1 MPFCYNCGNKLLD
14 GQKFCPN
21 CGCKAATNINP
32 QDGSAPTATSP
43 AAPVQQA
50 PSTAPAPNTAIAN
63 GVAPAAPTAPS
74 GSLCRVR
81 EGKILA
87 GVCTGLQAK
96 FNLNVWVFRLL
107 FFFVGSTGIGLIA
120 YIIMAIALKYS
131 DDPVVTQAIPAPTP
145 DGDVWAQTGKS
156 KTVAIV
162 LSIFFGALGVDRFYM
177 RRTRTGLIK
186 LLVPSIGIWFIIDI
200 VRLCTDKLLP
210 LSRPARE
217 TIFGDEIYRVREGK
231 MIAGVCSGL
240 ADKFN
245 KNIWIFRGAMIA
257 AAFHIAYRVLTVLI
271 QHSFY
276 FGFFWTFVA
285 ILCILLLILYLLI
298 AVSQKDKSEVLAAKE
313 EISTDR
319 NANIAASGN
328 AAATTGA
335 SNPLAEMYR
344 IKEGKILAG
353 VCTGLADKYKQNV
366 WIFRILFL
374 VIGTTGLSLIVYIA
388 LALMLK
394 YKEDGNNE
402 EGPIEQTEKKNSNI
416 LSEMYRLQQGKIFAG
431 VCSGLGHKNK
441 MNPWLFRILFIVVGS
456 TGIGLIAYIALAVM
470 LKYNEDITDESE
482 INSETLGTTINKFFA
497 GMYRIKE
504 GKILAGVCTG
514 LADKYKL
521 NVWIFRAIALF
532 TGIGSIIY
540 IIFAIMLKY
549 KDAPEEHSAND
560 EIWEKAGKNR
570 AIAIILSIFL
580 GYLAVDRFY
589 LRHTGKGLLKLVCPL
604 AVILVGVILMVISS
618 NIRNFDAIK
627 VLSIISMVLIA
638 IACVYM
644 VVWYIVD
651 IIRLAIGKI
660 LPKQKKE
667 EDDFVAAAPQPAVEI
682 KMSAAKT
689 EPVEKLVPPTEAAPT
704 NEPTPKAT
712 VVNETPANV
721 PTAKEPSAKQPPVEK
736 KVSLGADFA
745 PEESHSKS
753 KVPLIVAIAAVLV
766 GGIIAL
772 IIALTSG
779 SGEQEPPPSETDETI
794 SEEVIDEGEGY
805 SNVAIGNLIWMTENM
820 NVETEGSFCYDDLE
834 ENCSTY
840 GRFYTWEA
848 AMAVCPDGWRLPTS
862 EEWSQLKSQNLKSSE
877 GWENNGG
884 SSNGNE
890 FNAQAAGF
898 RNSKGKYEL
907 IGKRADFWSSTEAA
921 NGKAQFWYFSH
932 KSDDISQN
940 TYSKSGAMSVRCVK
954 NLAVLQS
961 ENEGEQNPASEEE
974 GTLASDN
981 CEPVVWAYIF
991 DSDSTNIRDKAK
1003 GKAVMKI
1010 GGTPVLGLSSPNKGW
1025 WEIQDNGTL
1034 GNGVLK
1040 GSTTGYWIH
1049 GSVVRIKLTPTNGNS
1064 VSLKTSPADNA
1075 EVAVSVSKDDA
1086 LIPVDQKDCW
1096 VNLKTENGKSSG
1108 WTKKNNINRAEL
1120 EKIASAIKPVVQEE
1134 LPAAQEEAPVKQEA
1148 EPVPQAKSAPKAA
1161 QQESE
1166 DVPART
1172 QANYPK
1178 EEAKASVTGV
1188 VKIPATKSITVSKKA
1203 VSPKYF
1209 NDFLKQ
1215 HKGQLQRVYQSL
1227 LNSSEPFETS
1237 YKIRIV
1243 IDQSDDSIVSVLD
1256 KSSPSQKA
1264 EKKHGLLFKQLAVMI
1279 KSSWEIQT
1287 RDGNGNA
1294 YIEFPLKFVVE

>member
-21 CGCKAATNINP
+21 CGCKAATNLNP
-32 QDGSAPTATSP
+32 QNGSAPIAASP
-43 AAPVQQA
+43 AAPVQQVPSAA
-50 PSTAPAPNTAIAN
+50 PTPNTAVAN
-63 GVAPAAPTAPS
+63 GVAPATPTAPG

-96 FNLNVWVFRLL
+96 FNLNAWIFRLL
-107 FFFVGSTGIGLIA
+107 FLFVGASGIGLIV

-131 DDPVVTQAIPAPTP
+131 DDPAVTQAVPAPTP

-186 LLVPSIGIWFIIDI
+186 LLAPSIGIWFIIDI
-200 VRLCTDKLLP
+200 VYLCTGKLLP

-217 TIFGDEIYRVREGK
+217 TIFGDGIYRVREGK

-257 AAFHIAYRVLTVLI
+257 AAFHVAYRVLTVLI
-271 QHSFY
+271 QHSFH

-298 AVSQKDKSEVLAAKE
+298 AISQKDKSEVLAAKE
-313 EISTDR
+313 GLPTDG
-319 NANIAASGN
+319 NANIAANGN
-328 AAATTGA
+328 AAAATGA

-344 IKEGKILAG
+344 VKEGKILAG

-388 LALMLK
+388 LALLLK

-402 EGPIEQTEKKNSNI
+402 EGPVDTTEKKSSNI

-441 MNPWLFRILFIVVGS
+441 MNPWVFRILFIVLGS

-470 LKYNEDITDESE
+470 LKYNEEITDESE
-482 INSETLGTTINKFFA
+482 INSETLGETVNKFFA
-497 GMYRIKE
+497 GLYRIKE

-532 TGIGSIIY
+532 TGIGSIVY

-549 KDAPEEHSAND
+549 KDAPEEHSASD
-560 EIWEKAGKNR
+560 EIWEKSGKNR
-570 AIAIILSIFL
+570 AIALILSIFF

-604 AVILVGVILMVISS
+604 AGILVGVILMIISS

-638 IACVYM
+638 ISCVYM

-667 EDDFVAAAPQPAVEI
+667 EDDFVATEPQPAVEI
-682 KMSAAKT
+682 KMSAAKS
-689 EPVEKLVPPTEAAPT
+689 EPVEKLVPP
-704 NEPTPKAT
+704 
-712 VVNETPANV
+712 
-721 PTAKEPSAKQPPVEK
+721 PVEK
-736 KVSLGADFA
+736 KKPKVEKISLDADFA
-745 PEESHSKS
+745 PEETSSN
-753 KVPLIVAIAAVLV
+753 KVPLIAGIAVV
-766 GGIIAL
+766 IIGGIIAL
-772 IIALTSG
+772 VMALTSG
-779 SGEQEPPPSETDETI
+779 SNNAESVDE
-794 SEEVIDEGEGY
+794 D
-805 SNVAIGNLIWMTENM
+805 AAAQA
-820 NVETEGSFCYDDLE
+820 LE
-834 ENCSTY
+834 E
-840 GRFYTWEA
+840 
-848 AMAVCPDGWRLPTS
+848 
-862 EEWSQLKSQNLKSSE
+862 EE
-877 GWENNGG
+877 
-884 SSNGNE
+884 
-890 FNAQAAGF
+890 
-898 RNSKGKYEL
+898 
-907 IGKRADFWSSTEAA
+907 
-921 NGKAQFWYFSH
+921 KALEDARVAYQES
-932 KSDDISQN
+932 
-940 TYSKSGAMSVRCVK
+940 
-954 NLAVLQS
+954 LAEEES
-961 ENEGEQNPASEEE
+961 SEEE
-974 GTLASDN
+974 PAAEPVEEPAKDE

-991 DSDSTNIRDKAK
+991 DKDSTNIRDKVK
-1003 GKAVMKI
+1003 GKVVLKI

-1025 WEIQDNGTL
+1025 WKIEDSGTL
-1034 GNGVLK
+1034 GSGVLK
-1040 GSTTGYWIH
+1040 GSSTGYWIH
-1049 GSVVRIKLTPTNGNS
+1049 GSVVRIKLTSTNGNS

-1134 LPAAQEEAPVKQEA
+1134 PPAAQEEAPVKQEA

-1161 QQESE
+1161 QQEIK

-1178 EEAKASVTGV
+1178 KEAKASVTGV

-1279 KSSWEIQT
+1279 KSSWNIET
-1287 RDGNGNA
+1287 RGDDGNA